1 MLIQI
6 TGIDAAFANMG
17 FARMRFDTKAPR
29 ETLELVELRLITT
42 EGQHKKEV
50 RKSSDDLRRAR
61 ELVRAVS
68 SYCTGSL
75 IAAVEVPTGS
85 QSARSAWSLGIA
97 VGVIASCPTTLV
109 EVSPLEVKMASA
121 GKKTAS
127 KAEIIEWATTRHPH
141 SGWLKH
147 KGKLTQANEH
157 LADAVASI
165 YAALET
171 PVLHALCGT
180 YAEPLHREPTRRIQ
194 LL

>member
-1 MLIQI
+1 MLVRV

-17 FARMRFDTKAPR
+17 FAQMRFDTKAPK
-29 ETLELVELRLITT
+29 ESLELLELRLITT

-50 RKSSDDLRRAR
+50 RKSSDDLRRAGI
-61 ELVRAVS
+61 LVRAVRD
-68 SYCTGSL
+68 YCTGSL

-109 EVSPLEVKMASA
+109 EVSPLEVKLASA

-127 KAEIIEWATTRHPH
+127 KAEIIEWAVSSHPH
-141 SGWLKH
+141 KGWLRH

-171 PVLHALCGT
+171 PVLAALCGT
-180 YAEPLHREPTRRIQ
+180 YAEPLHHEPTRRVQ